1 MAQLRSRTSR
11 LQPAKVDRRSEAVTP
26 QRVSAPGRRLRS
38 VAGRI
43 REDDIAE
50 VREKARIDDVVSS
63 YVTLRKAGGGSLKG
77 LCPFH
82 DEKSPSFNVN
92 PSRGYFHCLAGETRV
107 LTSEGVQEIRDLAG
121 EVHRVL
127 GASAQ
132 WVEAPFRS
140 YGVQALH
147 KITLTRN
154 RQMKEIFAT
163 DGHRW
168 FIRSGSGRTGSA
180 ERLTSSLKPGDRLV
194 SKFPGSRVRRTTPSP
209 FGIAHG
215 FTFGDGTR
223 SGGGSMAL
231 LCPPKDAVMLKWFPL
246 SRITSSGP
254 NLLVHGL
261 PAFFKDLPPLTESV
275 PYLFGWLAGYF
286 AADGCVAADGTVIL
300 NSANKEHLEFVRDL
314 CTRLGIGTYGITTQS
329 RIGFVGRE
337 PSDIHR
343 VHLITEDLQENFFLI
358 DEHRERFLANRKA
371 YSRRGWVVRS
381 VQPTERVEEVFCAEV
396 PDGHAFTL
404 EDNILT
410 GNCFGCGE
418 GGDVISF
425 LMKIDGLTFA
435 ETVERLADKYGV
447 QLRREDGDAPERPR
461 GPARGRLIEANKFA
475 QEFYAEQLETVEAV
489 AAREFLTSRGFDK
502 DAAATF
508 GVGFAPRDGEALSRH
523 LRGRNFTDEETIAA
537 GLVAMG
543 RSAYDRF
550 RGRLLWPIR
559 DASGDTIGFGA
570 RRIFDDD
577 KIEAKYLNTSETT
590 LYKKSHV
597 LYGIDLARRDMA
609 RSSQAVVVE
618 GYTDVMA
625 CHLAGVPTAVAT
637 CGTAFGDDHARV
649 LRRFL
654 HDHEEFR
661 GEVIFTFD
669 GDAAGQKAALKAF
682 GGDQNFVSQTYVA
695 IEPGGLD
702 PCDLRIQ
709 KGDAAVRELV
719 AKRQPLYRFVLA
731 NVVTKY
737 DLDRADGR
745 IDAMREA
752 AGLVSS
758 IRDRSKVDA
767 FAREIAGMIGVDV
780 DDARS
785 EVRRAAAR
793 ADRPAERPADRR
805 ASPPA
810 APEPSRPQVPS
821 LRGPRFSTERE
832 TLKIVL
838 QHPASVGRVI
848 EGVSP
853 ADFSHP
859 TYRAVWEAVATAG
872 GPAAGAD
879 DNGWS
884 TRVRSSV
891 TEPAVSSA
899 ISELGVEPVLTANEP
914 TPTYVAMHVYRLQ
927 ELTTMRR
934 IAELK
939 SRLQRTNPVEHA
951 APYNK
956 MFGELV
962 ALEQH
967 RRNLRDQQVK
977 SQ

>member
-1 MAQLRSRTSR
+1 M
-11 LQPAKVDRRSEAVTP
+11 
-26 QRVSAPGRRLRS
+26 
-38 VAGRI
+38 AGRI

-82 DEKSPSFNVN
+82 DEKSPSFHVT
-92 PSRGYFHCLAGETRV
+92 PSRGFYH
-107 LTSEGVQEIRDLAG
+107 
-121 EVHRVL
+121 
-127 GASAQ
+127 
-132 WVEAPFRS
+132 
-140 YGVQALH
+140 
-147 KITLTRN
+147 
-154 RQMKEIFAT
+154 
-163 DGHRW
+163 
-168 FIRSGSGRTGSA
+168 
-180 ERLTSSLKPGDRLV
+180 
-194 SKFPGSRVRRTTPSP
+194 
-209 FGIAHG
+209 
-215 FTFGDGTR
+215 
-223 SGGGSMAL
+223 
-231 LCPPKDAVMLKWFPL
+231 
-246 SRITSSGP
+246 
-254 NLLVHGL
+254 
-261 PAFFKDLPPLTESV
+261 
-275 PYLFGWLAGYF
+275 
-286 AADGCVAADGTVIL
+286 
-300 NSANKEHLEFVRDL
+300 
-314 CTRLGIGTYGITTQS
+314 
-329 RIGFVGRE
+329 
-337 PSDIHR
+337 
-343 VHLITEDLQENFFLI
+343 
-358 DEHRERFLANRKA
+358 
-371 YSRRGWVVRS
+371 
-381 VQPTERVEEVFCAEV
+381 
-396 PDGHAFTL
+396 
-404 EDNILT
+404 
-410 GNCFGCGE
+410 CFGCQA
-418 GGDVISF
+418 GGDVINF
-425 LMKIDGLTFA
+425 LMQIDGLSFGEA
-435 ETVERLADKYGV
+435 VERLADKYAI
-447 QLRREDGDAPERPR
+447 QLRREDGEAPERPR
-461 GPARGRLIEANKFA
+461 GPARGRLIEANKVA
-475 QEFYAEQLETVEAV
+475 QQFYAEQLETVEAA
-489 AAREFLTSRGFDK
+489 AAREFLTGRDFDQ

-508 GVGFAPRDGEALSRH
+508 GIGFAPRDGGALARH
-523 LRGRNFTDEETIAA
+523 LRGRGFSDEETIAA

-577 KIEAKYLNTSETT
+577 KIEAKYLNTSETV

-625 CHLAGVPTAVAT
+625 CHLSGVLTAVAT

-695 IEPGGLD
+695 IEPDGLD

-780 DDARS
+780 DDARR
-785 EVRRAAAR
+785 EVRRAAAQG
-793 ADRPAERPADRR
+793 DRSNERR
-805 ASPPA
+805 ATPAA
-810 APEPSRPQVPS
+810 APEASRPQVPS
-821 LRGPRFSTERE
+821 LRDPRFSTERE
-832 TLKIVL
+832 TLKIVI

-848 EGVSP
+848 EGVGP
-853 ADFSHP
+853 DDFSHP
-859 TYRAVWEAVATAG
+859 TYRGVWEAVAAAG
-872 GPAAGAD
+872 GPAAGVE

-891 TEPAVSSA
+891 ADPSVSSA
-899 ISELGVEPVLTANEP
+899 ISELGVEPVLTVDEP